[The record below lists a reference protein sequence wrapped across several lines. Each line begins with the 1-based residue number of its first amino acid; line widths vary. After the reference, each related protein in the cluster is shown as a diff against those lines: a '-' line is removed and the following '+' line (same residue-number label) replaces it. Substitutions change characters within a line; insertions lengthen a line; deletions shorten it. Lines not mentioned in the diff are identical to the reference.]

1 MNFNGFTFGIFGQDG
16 SQVGWSSIA
25 VLVPSNDPEVVLL
38 AGQKAL
44 DVALAGGSLN
54 GLAEEFHLGI
64 LSQHLI
70 ANDVTATVIHGV
82 GPGDGDVL
90 LGHHH
95 CLQVNHWSGNVYRNT
110 GQ

>member
-38 AGQKAL
+38 TGQKAL